1 MDNPAV
7 YLWHPAYLS
16 AVLET
21 DNALMPTR
29 IYEAL
34 AAIEQR
40 LLSPIEAGGIEHRE
54 MENAQ
59 RGLLTLRAERVGG
72 GRAPAGVDVNHA
84 GQHSEEPC

>member
-1 MDNPAV
+1 MDNPPV
-7 YLWHPAYLS
+7 YLWHPAYLC

-21 DNALMPTR
+21 DNERMPTR

-40 LLSPIEAGGIEHRE
+40 RLNPIETGSIEHRE

-72 GRAPAGVDVNHA
+72 GRAPAGAGVNHA
-84 GQHSEEPC
+84 EQHSEETC